1 MQTETVR
8 AWKNPGLLATRQLAT
23 NPVGEIDLSDTELK
37 EASGLGIQAMALTT
51 AMTCTETSFRGW
63 KSCCP

>member
-8 AWKNPGLLATRQLAT
+8 AWKNPGLLATQLAT

-37 EASGLGIQAMALTT
+37 EASGLGMQAMALTT